1 MNRQPLTKLILIQT
15 LRGLSSEDWK
25 RLSDS
30 VARMRLIDGCLYCQL
45 YVSRRTPQHWILHGV
60 WCDEPALQTALQQEL
75 QGRIENMLDNN
86 ALVSIM
92 IYGNDGCL
100 PPLDLLDDIEP
111 VELIQVG

>member
-1 MNRQPLTKLILIQT
+1 
-15 LRGLSSEDWK
+15 
-25 RLSDS
+25 
-30 VARMRLIDGCLYCQL
+30 
-45 YVSRRTPQHWILHGV
+45 
-60 WCDEPALQTALQQEL
+60 
-75 QGRIENMLDNN
+75 MLDNN